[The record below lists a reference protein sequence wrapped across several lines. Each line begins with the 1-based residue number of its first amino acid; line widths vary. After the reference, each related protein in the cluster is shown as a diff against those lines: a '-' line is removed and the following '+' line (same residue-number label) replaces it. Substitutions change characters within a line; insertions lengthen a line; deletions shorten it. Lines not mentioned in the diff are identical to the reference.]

1 MAASAKSSSAI
12 APELLTSF
20 GDFRFDEHPTIEPQM
35 AMASVTQTNNARNL
49 FLFIDLSVSLQNG
62 GQVRSKDLKIF
73 QNISSILK
81 FSKFLKHSRS
91 LKCVQD
97 FSKFLEH
104 SRTLKCVQDFS
115 KSLEHS
121 RTLKRIQTL
130 SNALR
135 NSKTAVFM
143 PLNTPP
149 QFIGHA
155 GFVRN
160 KNHANAAAI
169 GHANAAAIGHA
180 NAAAI
185 GIALKAR
192 RIRLGPPSH
201 R

>member
-1 MAASAKSSSAI
+1 
-12 APELLTSF
+12 
-20 GDFRFDEHPTIEPQM
+20 
-35 AMASVTQTNNARNL
+35 
-49 FLFIDLSVSLQNG
+49 
-62 GQVRSKDLKIF
+62 
-73 QNISSILK
+73 
-81 FSKFLKHSRS
+81 
-91 LKCVQD
+91 
-97 FSKFLEH
+97 
-104 SRTLKCVQDFS
+104 
-115 KSLEHS
+115 
-121 RTLKRIQTL
+121 
-130 SNALR
+130 
-135 NSKTAVFM
+135 M

-185 GIALKAR
+185 GHANAAAIGIALKAR